1 MKRRLS
7 FILSTIGDIK
17 VLILDEPTT
26 GLDILSRSLVWKEM
40 QALKKTSIVIL
51 TTHDMEEAEL
61 LADKSILKLTSFNDG

>member
-26 GLDILSRSLVWKEM
+26 GLDILSRSLVWKEIHS
-40 QALKKTSIVIL
+40 LKATSIVIL

-61 LADKSILKLTSFNDG
+61 LADKSIFNIH